1 MGQWTTQ
8 GWPVHGSTMD
18 SIVAD
23 GRGSPELG
31 LTAAA
36 ACREGGKAERMMRCN
51 RGTTHRSL
59 DGGEEAA

>member
-1 MGQWTTQ
+1 
-8 GWPVHGSTMD
+8 
-18 SIVAD
+18 VAD

-31 LTAAA
+31 LMAAA
-36 ACREGGKAERMMRCN
+36 PCREGGKAERMMRCN